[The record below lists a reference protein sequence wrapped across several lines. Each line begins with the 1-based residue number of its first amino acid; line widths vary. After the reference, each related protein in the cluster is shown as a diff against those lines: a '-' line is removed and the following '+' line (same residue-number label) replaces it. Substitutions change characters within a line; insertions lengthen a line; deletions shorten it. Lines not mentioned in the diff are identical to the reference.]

1 MNDRPNLEVA
11 DILHLHGDAFVQA
24 HAEHL
29 CGVQRRALH
38 DLAVCR
44 TAALGGH
51 LEECSACGDVTIAYN
66 SCRNRHCP
74 KCQAGVR
81 ARWLERER
89 GLLLPVDYH
98 HVVFTLPHQ
107 LNPLLLCNPAACY
120 GLLFASAWATLR
132 EVASDPRYLG
142 AELGMVAVL
151 HTWGQTLTHHP
162 HLHGIVSGGGLSCN
176 VEGVGEELPRWV
188 SCRPGFFLPVR
199 LLSTVFRRHYLAGLR
214 ALQAAGRLHLSG
226 SWAELTDPA
235 AFAAWLEPLTMCD
248 WVVHSKPPVHGEA
261 DIVLKYLARYVHRVA
276 LANSRLLDLSDGQV
290 TFTYKDYAHEGKQR
304 ALTLTA
310 DEFLRRLVQHIL
322 PRGFVKVRH
331 YGLLS
336 NRGRAEKLGRCRY
349 LLGVVE
355 PPEQVVAVAGADVAT
370 ETPAEPAGRRCP
382 HCGGALVVVVVW
394 PRPRVGEVLAAPA
407 VGVAAVDTS

>member
-1 MNDRPNLEVA
+1 MSDRPSLEVA
-11 DILHLHGDAFVQA
+11 DILRWHGDDFVQA
-24 HAEHL
+24 HADHL

-51 LEECSACGDVTIAYN
+51 VEACAGCGAVRIAYN

-74 KCQAGVR
+74 KCQAGLR

-107 LNPLLLCNPAACY
+107 LNPLVLGNPAACY
-120 GLLFASAWATLR
+120 GLLFHSAWATLR

-142 AELGMVAVL
+142 AELGAVAVL

-162 HLHGIVSGGGLSCN
+162 HLHCVVSGGGLSCDAD
-176 VEGVGEELPRWV
+176 GVVDESPRWV

-199 LLSTVFRRHYLAGLR
+199 LLSAVFRRHYLAGLR
-214 ALQAAGRLHLSG
+214 ALHAAGRLRLGG
-226 SWAELTDPA
+226 SLAALTDAA
-235 AFAAWLEPLTMCD
+235 AFAAWLQPVSACD
-248 WVVHSKPPVHGEA
+248 WVVHSKPPVHGDA

-290 TFTYKDYAHEGKQR
+290 TFTYKDYAHGGKPR
-304 ALTLTA
+304 EMTLSA
-310 DEFLRRLVQHIL
+310 DEFLRRWVQHIL

-336 NRGRAEKLGRCRY
+336 NRGRAAKLTRCRY
-349 LLGVVE
+349 LLGVVVPLQQE
-355 PPEQVVAVAGADVAT
+355 AAAAAAAAAGETAPAAT
-370 ETPAEPAGRRCP
+370 RRCP
-382 HCGGALVVVVVW
+382 YCGGELVVL
-394 PRPRVGEVLAAPA
+394 EV
-407 VGVAAVDTS
+407 

>member
-11 DILHLHGDAFVQA
+11 TILRAHGDDFVQA
-24 HAEHL
+24 HADHL
-29 CGVQRRALH
+29 CGVQRRALQ

-51 LEECSACGDVTIAYN
+51 VQACVGCGEVTIAYN

-107 LNPLLLCNPAACY
+107 LNALVLGNPAACY

-132 EVASDPRYLG
+132 EVAGDPRYLG
-142 AELGMVAVL
+142 AELGAVAVL
-151 HTWGQTLTHHP
+151 HTWGQTLSHHP
-162 HLHGIVSGGGLSCN
+162 HLHWVVTGGGLACA
-176 VEGVGEELPRWV
+176 VDGVVDAPPRWV
-188 SCRPGFFLPVR
+188 ACRPGFFLPVR
-199 LLSTVFRRHYLAGLR
+199 VLSAVFRRHYLAGLR
-214 ALQAAGRLHLSG
+214 ALHAGGDLRLGG
-226 SWAELTDPA
+226 SVAELADAA
-235 AFAAWLEPLTMCD
+235 AFAAWLPSVAACD
-248 WVVHSKPPVHGEA
+248 WVVHSKPPVHGDA

-276 LANSRLLDLSDGQV
+276 IANSRLLDVSKGQV
-290 TFTYKDYAHEGKQR
+290 TFTYQDYAGGGQQR
-304 ALTLTA
+304 EMTLTA
-310 DEFLRRLVQHIL
+310 DEFLRRFVQHIL

-336 NRGRAEKLGRCRY
+336 NRGGAAKLMRCRH
-349 LLGVVE
+349 LLAVVVPL
-355 PPEQVVAVAGADVAT
+355 PPEAAAATAGAVPAT
-370 ETPAEPAGRRCP
+370 APATTARRCP
-382 HCGGALVVVVVW
+382 HCGGDLIVIEVW
-394 PRPRVGEVLAAPA
+394 PRPRAVEVPVVPA
-407 VGVAAVDTS
+407 GVAAGVDTS